1 MFGNTTRAR
10 RRVVATIPVLALAAA
25 GLATMGATSAS
36 AAPSHVSAPVISDDE
51 YYMNYVAPRAEA
63 AFGTDDELVDTAA
76 GTRSV
81 ADAVAEAQAVDEKFS
96 QGNPVAAKGLAT
108 LEAASV
114 DTGKSPGQL
123 KREWHWDTG
132 KDKNTNKKPD
142 YKQAD
147 ETQEAKLLT
156 ILVEFN
162 ENANDDFTG
171 AMVPTEFGS
180 TDVRARHGAERPAA
194 QQHPEPGRLPTLEDN
209 NSMWVPD
216 FSPEHYNKMLY
227 TKTGI
232 TERVRTDLTRS
243 RRQAAAS
250 TSPATR

>member
-132 KDKNTNKKPD
+132 TDKNTNKKPD
-142 YKQAD
+142 YKQA
-147 ETQEAKLLT
+147 
-156 ILVEFN
+156 
-162 ENANDDFTG
+162 
-171 AMVPTEFGS
+171 
-180 TDVRARHGAERPAA
+180 
-194 QQHPEPGRLPTLEDN
+194 
-209 NSMWVPD
+209 
-216 FSPEHYNKMLY
+216 
-227 TKTGI
+227 
-232 TERVRTDLTRS
+232 TR
-243 RRQAAAS
+243 RRRRS
-250 TSPATR
+250 C